1 MRVQEVLLLCC
12 TLCQR
17 PGMVPVGVMLVCGG
31 MRADVLACAVAPCAG
46 VQIKSAYLHAVRNAV
61 PAHLQIGDFWDAP
74 EVKASLALL
83 RAVVHPVAASE
94 GIKRRIVKSS
104 SEVKVPITSG
114 FGESLVPERSADK
127 RAKPSGS
134 TSCCS
139 GWMRSCLCRPSMGP
153 TWPH

>member
-1 MRVQEVLLLCC
+1 MGVVLVFCGGVRALRRPGLCC
-12 TLCQR
+12 C
-17 PGMVPVGVMLVCGG
+17 PP
-31 MRADVLACAVAPCAG
+31 CAAG
-46 VQIKSAYLHAVRNAV
+46 VQIKSVYLHAVRNAV

-114 FGESLVPERSADK
+114 FGESLVPACSA
-127 RAKPSGS
+127 S
-134 TSCCS
+134 
-139 GWMRSCLCRPSMGP
+139 
-153 TWPH
+153 